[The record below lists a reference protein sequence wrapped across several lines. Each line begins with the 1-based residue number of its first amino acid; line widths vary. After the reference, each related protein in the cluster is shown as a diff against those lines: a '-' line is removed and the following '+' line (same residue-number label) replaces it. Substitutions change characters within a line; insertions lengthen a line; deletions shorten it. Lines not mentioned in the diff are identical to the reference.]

1 MSGQL
6 SENQR
11 GHNGLAI
18 AACCV
23 GLGSLLFIS
32 VGMAGL
38 LELPIRAL
46 IPLLLV
52 TGCAVV
58 LGAVGLRQIKANGQ
72 RGRGLAIAGC
82 GAGAAGFLVMSVVF
96 GALTSGLAG

>member
-6 SENQR
+6 SANQR
-11 GHNGLAI
+11 GHNVLAI
-18 AACCV
+18 AACCL

-38 LELPIRAL
+38 LALPVRAL
-46 IPLLLV
+46 IPLLLG

-58 LGAVGLRQIKANGQ
+58 LGAVGLKRIKANGQ

-82 GAGAAGFLVMSVVF
+82 GAGAAGFLLVSVVV
-96 GALTSGLAG
+96 ATLSSGL